1 MKNKKTGGVIAVIV
15 GLVLAILLADYI
27 AKPDNVALSFD
38 PVESF
43 KTYFFSLVFTVGF
56 FGWILGIVLLALY
69 IMALYIAG
77 TKIQSLYLSKR

>member
-27 AKPDNVALSFD
+27 AKPDNVASSFD

-69 IMALYIAG
+69 IMGLYIAG